1 MAITMIAIL
10 SLFISQIRLLESFQ
24 SLNFTSTI
32 LSGLSIRRGPSG
44 ALDQWMAALTRAGR
58 AVCSSQR
65 KKVHCMKTIKITFS
79 QKAEE
84 YYRDINDY
92 KGDWPGLKFS
102 SSLQCKQYET

>member
-1 MAITMIAIL
+1 MD
-10 SLFISQIRLLESFQ
+10 
-24 SLNFTSTI
+24 
-32 LSGLSIRRGPSG
+32 G
-44 ALDQWMAALTRAGR
+44 ALDQGGTSG
-58 AVCSSQR
+58 CSWRR

>member
-32 LSGLSIRRGPSG
+32 LSGLSIWRGPSG

-58 AVCSSQR
+58 AV
-65 KKVHCMKTIKITFS
+65 VL
-79 QKAEE
+79 
-84 YYRDINDY
+84 
-92 KGDWPGLKFS
+92 GDEKRS
-102 SSLQCKQYET
+102 IA